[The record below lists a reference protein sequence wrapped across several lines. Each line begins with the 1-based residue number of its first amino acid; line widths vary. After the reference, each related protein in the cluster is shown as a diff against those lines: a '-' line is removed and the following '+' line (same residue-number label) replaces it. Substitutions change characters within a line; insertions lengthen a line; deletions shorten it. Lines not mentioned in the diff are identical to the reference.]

1 MSEEMKEEKET
12 EKVEETETSET
23 QQEPEAPE
31 STEEK
36 PEEKEKEDE
45 SEKIL
50 NAFRSVVAEMI
61 PSIIEGVISGMNAM
75 NNRTSNSEGIEGE
88 RNRVSD
94 ILKYS
99 NAVSMDTIR
108 DYVANGKHVTDLAL
122 KVLEERNAEMQNRID
137 NIRNCR
143 DYESVSSV
151 SEMGNRQKKVSG
163 KCNKEDVANA
173 FRKITGLR

>member
-1 MSEEMKEEKET
+1 MSEEMKEKEET

-31 STEEK
+31 SVEEK
-36 PEEKEKEDE
+36 PEEKEDE
-45 SEKIL
+45 SEKML
-50 NAFRSVVAEMI
+50 NAFRSVFSEMI
-61 PSIIEGVISGMNAM
+61 PSIVEGVISGMNAM
-75 NNRTSNSEGIEGE
+75 NNKSSNSEGVEGE

-94 ILKYS
+94 LLKYS

-108 DYVANGKHVTDLAL
+108 DFVANGKHVTDLAL
-122 KVLEERNAEMQNRID
+122 KVLEERNMEMQNRID

-151 SEMGNRQKKVSG
+151 SEMGNNRQKKVSG